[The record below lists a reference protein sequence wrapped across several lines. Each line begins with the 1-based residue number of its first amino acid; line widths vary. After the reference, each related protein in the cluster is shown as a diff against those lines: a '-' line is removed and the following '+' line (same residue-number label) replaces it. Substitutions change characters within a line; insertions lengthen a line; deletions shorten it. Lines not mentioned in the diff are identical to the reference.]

1 MRITQTK
8 NGLMAGLTGI
18 TKRMRI
24 SVLTIL
30 AICYST
36 GVFPQKFEN
45 LAKTPPMGWNSW
57 NRFECEIN
65 EQIVRDAADAMV
77 ASGMK
82 DAGYEYIVIDDCWQI
97 SRDEKGFIQAD
108 PHKFPS
114 GMKALA
120 DYVHSKG
127 LKFGLYSCAGRE
139 TCQNRP
145 GSRGYEFQDAISYAS
160 FGVDFLKMDWCHSDG
175 QNAVESYTLMRDAL
189 YSAGRPVVFS
199 LCEWGLNKP
208 WEWAADVGHLW
219 RTTGDIRDNW
229 NIPDAKEGKVWA
241 GGVIINL
248 DMQEGLEQFAG
259 PGHWND
265 PDMLQVGNG
274 GLTESQNRAHFAL
287 WCMLAAPLFA
297 GNDLTNMT
305 ESTRKLL
312 TNTELIAINQDA
324 LGKQGF
330 KIKDYGELEVYY
342 KPLQNGEMAI
352 CIFNRFNH
360 PVTVEMDWNTF
371 QVTTTREGKVM
382 QLPLNIDRK
391 EIYLDGVYSVRDVF
405 EKKDTGTTA
414 RNLKREIPSHDV
426 IVFRLKRD

>member
-1 MRITQTK
+1 
-8 NGLMAGLTGI
+8 
-18 TKRMRI
+18 
-24 SVLTIL
+24 
-30 AICYST
+30 
-36 GVFPQKFEN
+36 
-45 LAKTPPMGWNSW
+45 MGWNSW

-97 SRDEKGFIQAD
+97 SRDELGFIQAD

-127 LKFGLYSCAGRE
+127 LKFGLYSCAGRQ

-208 WEWAADVGHLW
+208 WEWAANVGHLW

-248 DMQEGLEQFAG
+248 DMQEGLEPFAG

-287 WCMLAAPLFA
+287 WCMLSAPLFA
-297 GNDLTNMT
+297 GNDL
-305 ESTRKLL
+305 
-312 TNTELIAINQDA
+312 
-324 LGKQGF
+324 
-330 KIKDYGELEVYY
+330 
-342 KPLQNGEMAI
+342 LQ
-352 CIFNRFNH
+352 
-360 PVTVEMDWNTF
+360 T
-371 QVTTTREGKVM
+371 
-382 QLPLNIDRK
+382 
-391 EIYLDGVYSVRDVF
+391 
-405 EKKDTGTTA
+405 
-414 RNLKREIPSHDV
+414 
-426 IVFRLKRD
+426 